1 MELFFRSTLH
11 GVADDQKRWLVFG
24 IVLSKVLVPKIR
36 AFVEQEVQNEY
47 GGLKT
52 SHSIHT
58 QSTSGR
64 LKNWPTNLKYEN
76 INGNDTLPRL
86 PRERFNY
93 SLFDCRVTSHVDF
106 ARLYVENH
114 MAKFNAFDEHCDASA
129 VLTLLG
135 KVPVF
140 SPAVQSASNDVRQA
154 RNAWAHCVFSG
165 WNPVNYQ
172 QRFNEIESLVKG
184 LGLPPVLERHLLG
197 ELKDWESKGTC
208 VIFTESFSVSIVAT

>member
-1 MELFFRSTLH
+1 MLKE
-11 GVADDQKRWLVFG
+11 FG
-24 IVLSKVLVPKIR
+24 NLQTR
-36 AFVEQEVQNEY
+36 
-47 GGLKT
+47 
-52 SHSIHT
+52 HSIDT

-64 LKNWPTNLKYEN
+64 LKKWPTFLKYEN
-76 INGNDTLPRL
+76 INGNDALSKLPGG
-86 PRERFNY
+86 RFDY

-172 QRFNEIESLVKG
+172 QRFNEMESLVKG
-184 LGLPPVLERHLLG
+184 LGLPRVLERHLLG

-208 VIFTESFSVSIVAT
+208 LIFTESFSVSIVAT